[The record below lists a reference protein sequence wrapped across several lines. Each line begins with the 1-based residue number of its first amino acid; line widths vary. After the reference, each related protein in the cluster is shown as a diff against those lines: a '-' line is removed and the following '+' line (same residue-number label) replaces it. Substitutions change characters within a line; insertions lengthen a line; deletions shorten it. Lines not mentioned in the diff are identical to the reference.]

1 MAEIREKYSRLW
13 MSVSVHKEIT
23 DEIATDARYLN
34 SELSPYVRYK
44 SNIINE
50 HYSTYTDHDRHALF
64 LYG

>member
-1 MAEIREKYSRLW
+1 M
-13 MSVSVHKEIT
+13 HKEIT

-44 SNIINE
+44 NNIINE